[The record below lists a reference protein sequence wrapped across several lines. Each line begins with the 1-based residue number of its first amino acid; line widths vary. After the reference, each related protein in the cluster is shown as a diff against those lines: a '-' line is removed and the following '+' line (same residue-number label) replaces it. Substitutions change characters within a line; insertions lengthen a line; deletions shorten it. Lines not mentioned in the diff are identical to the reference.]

1 MWANIMYV
9 VVRERRKEI
18 GIKTALGATPNTI
31 LLQFMTETLFI
42 IAIGGATG
50 FAISYGIVE
59 VFQSPMLE
67 KLHEYIG
74 IPEINP
80 LVAGSALI
88 VLGLVGF
95 AAGWSPARR
104 AASIDPVQALEF

>member
-1 MWANIMYV
+1 V

-18 GIKTALGATPNTI
+18 GIKTALGATPRTI
-31 LLQFMTETLFI
+31 LMQFMTETLFI
-42 IAIGGATG
+42 VLIGGATG
-50 FAISYGIVE
+50 FAISYGV
-59 VFQSPMLE
+59 VSLFQSPMLAQM
-67 KLHEYIG
+67 HEYIG

-80 LVAGSALI
+80 LIAAAALT